1 MLSMIDHNYLLNFIF
16 GLLEFFKLIIVKFH
30 QKNTLYLLLKIS
42 CCIFDHVNII
52 NTVIGIIC
60 PEELFAMLSFQG
72 FIYVKKMTFLKVL
85 IF

>member
-1 MLSMIDHNYLLNFIF
+1 MTDHNYLLNFIF

-30 QKNTLYLLLKIS
+30 QKNTFYLLLKIL

-52 NTVIGIIC
+52 NTTIGIIC
-60 PEELFAMLSFQG
+60 LEEHLAMLSFQG
-72 FIYVKKMTFLKVL
+72 FIYVKKMRFLEAL

>member
-1 MLSMIDHNYLLNFIF
+1 MIDHNYLLNFIF

-42 CCIFDHVNII
+42 CSIFEHANIT
-52 NTVIGIIC
+52 NTTIGIIC
-60 PEELFAMLSFQG
+60 PEELLTTLSFQG
-72 FIYVKKMTFLKVL
+72 FIYVKKMAFLEAL